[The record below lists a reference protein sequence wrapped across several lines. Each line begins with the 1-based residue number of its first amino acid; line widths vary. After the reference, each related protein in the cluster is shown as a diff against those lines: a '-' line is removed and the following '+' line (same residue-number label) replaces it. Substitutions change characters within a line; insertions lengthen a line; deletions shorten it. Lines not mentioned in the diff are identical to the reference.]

1 MKRCL
6 LSLIGGVLL
15 LASLFVNIPAATVA
29 CENLSPEE
37 QTRLVKQLDFRAVED
52 KTLLNDGMVTFDVSE
67 KHEIAI
73 GLLNDVIL
81 ILDKNFQIF
90 RMYQF
95 NPCGSYYI
103 YWEGE
108 NLCLYFIR
116 GDYLYT
122 ISQQGHISNVQKVAQ
137 ESNDDLNKEL
147 QSRTSLERDGITYK
161 ATKTKNVLSNFFAGY
176 SYDTLTLR
184 KTDGDEIIVFHADK
198 NSNSRVAWVF
208 LIVFGIIMVCALSFF
223 LFIPKQIRKRKTYK
237 P

>member
-37 QTRLVKQLDFRAVED
+37 QTRLVKQLGFRAVED

-90 RMYQF
+90 RMYQ
-95 NPCGSYYI
+95 P
-103 YWEGE
+103 
-108 NLCLYFIR
+108 LRLLLYLLGR
-116 GDYLYT
+116 RKPVSLLYKRRLSLHNIAT
-122 ISQQGHISNVQKVAQ
+122 RSHQQCA
-137 ESNDDLNKEL
+137 ESC
-147 QSRTSLERDGITYK
+147 SRIE
-161 ATKTKNVLSNFFAGY
+161 
-176 SYDTLTLR
+176 
-184 KTDGDEIIVFHADK
+184 
-198 NSNSRVAWVF
+198 
-208 LIVFGIIMVCALSFF
+208 
-223 LFIPKQIRKRKTYK
+223 
-237 P
+237 